1 MHSLT
6 PYLTFKKKRGWR
18 HVKLYSDV
26 SGDFT
31 RDYVTAEDSDR
42 PAFNVF
48 ARTGGTARGP
58 EVNRF
63 LAAKYFGSPY

>member
-18 HVKLYSDV
+18 HVKRHEDV

-31 RDYVTAEDSDR
+31 RDYVNAEDSDR

-48 ARTGGTARGP
+48 ARTGGTARGS

-63 LAAKYFGSPY
+63 PAAKYFDSPY

>member
-18 HVKLYSDV
+18 DGKRHEDV

-31 RDYVTAEDSDR
+31 RDYVNAEDSDR